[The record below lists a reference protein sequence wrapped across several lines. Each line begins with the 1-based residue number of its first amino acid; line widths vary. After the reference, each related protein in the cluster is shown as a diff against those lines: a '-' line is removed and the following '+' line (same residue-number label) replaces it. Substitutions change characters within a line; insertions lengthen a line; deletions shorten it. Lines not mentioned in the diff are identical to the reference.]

1 MSVFA
6 TVGFSVFYD
15 RGYIVMYIVCPVNV
29 SRAKTTPLL
38 SFFLSHWSRAVMES
52 LAEHCL

>member
-15 RGYIVMYIVCPVNV
+15 RGYIFMYICPVSV

-38 SFFLSHWSRAVMES
+38 SFFLGHWSRAVMES
-52 LAEHCL
+52 LSEHGL

>member
-6 TVGFSVFYD
+6 TVGSEATVLCTYVQSMFQEL
-15 RGYIVMYIVCPVNV
+15 
-29 SRAKTTPLL
+29 KQL